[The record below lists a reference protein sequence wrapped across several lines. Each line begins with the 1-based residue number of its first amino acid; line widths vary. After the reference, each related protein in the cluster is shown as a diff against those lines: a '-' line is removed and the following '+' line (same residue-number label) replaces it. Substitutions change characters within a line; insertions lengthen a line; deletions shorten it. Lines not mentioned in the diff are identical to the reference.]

1 MPLVQGIKGTHGA
14 PTHTATLPYGKC
26 GIAYAGA
33 KVASFHLEGDGAS
46 VLLHVRL

>member
-33 KVASFHLEGDGAS
+33 KVASFHL
-46 VLLHVRL
+46 